1 MEYQHWAVT
10 THPEDI
16 LKIGNKLEKKLVYLS
31 PDAELEVES
40 IEKGKKRYTKTLRTY
55 LEDLSIDLSSKMLV
69 SRELKNLEL
78 RQGSYPLLIL

>member
-40 IEKGKKRYTKTLRTY
+40 IEKGKKRYTKTLHTY
-55 LEDLSIDLSSKMLV
+55 LEDLSIDLS
-69 SRELKNLEL
+69 
-78 RQGSYPLLIL
+78 